1 MNKHTYWYVTW
12 QLINSA
18 ANVVAQSKIPVD
30 AKSCTFLANFYTPP
44 WSPEF
49 FVIKEVAV
57 NVLRAYVIEDFNVGE
72 IIRMFKN
79 DFKKQIIRI

>member
-18 ANVVAQSKIPVD
+18 ANVAAQSKIPVD

-79 DFKKQIIRI
+79 DFKRQIIRI